1 MKVTIDL
8 PAKELQQVLE
18 NTEAA
23 TVSEAVCVAVRELN
37 RRKRLQRLTEK
48 FGTLDGFGTSEEL
61 QTMSLADRPEGEEPL
76 AAENVRFILRK
87 KAKKASR
94 ESDREKS

>member
-18 NTEAA
+18 NTGAA

-37 RRKRLQRLTEK
+37 GRRRLERLTEK
-48 FGTLDGFGTSEEL
+48 FGTLDGFAAPEEL
-61 QTMSLADRPEGEEPL
+61 RAIRHADMDRGEEPL
-76 AAENVRFILRK
+76 AAENVRFIIRE
-87 KAKKASR
+87 KAKKGSR
-94 ESDREKS
+94 DSNREQR